1 MVHTGPL
8 VALHVGNTMSSME
21 FSDQEIAFFDE
32 GDTLSD
38 AAPVGE
44 YQDTPSSSGWVGRA
58 MAALSRTGST
68 EK

>member
-1 MVHTGPL
+1 
-8 VALHVGNTMSSME
+8 MSSMQ

-44 YQDTPSSSGWVGRA
+44 YQDNTSSSWVGRA
-58 MAALSRTGST
+58 MAALSRAGTSDKSI
-68 EK
+68 E